1 MESHQ
6 APDVARPDT
15 PDVDEPKATPDVTAR
30 RAAISG
36 DPAIAE
42 HLRAVVQPLDD
53 VADRPVNEHAEAYD
67 AVHRDLR
74 AMLDDIDAR

>member
-1 MESHQ
+1 M
-6 APDVARPDT
+6 ARPDT
-15 PDVDEPKATPDVTAR
+15 PDVDEAKPTPGLDEPIPDVAEQ
-30 RAAISG
+30 RAAISD

-42 HLRAVVQPLDD
+42 HLRAVVQLLDD
-53 VADRPVNEHAEAYD
+53 LAERPVNEHAEAYD